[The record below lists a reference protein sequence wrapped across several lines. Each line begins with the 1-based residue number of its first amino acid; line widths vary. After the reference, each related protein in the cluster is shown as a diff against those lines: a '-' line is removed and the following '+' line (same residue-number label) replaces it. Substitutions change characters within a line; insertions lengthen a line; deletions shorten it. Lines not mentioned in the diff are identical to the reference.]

1 MKNKT
6 WRLVEEMICKE
17 DGQQPPHIIAR
28 FLTRFEYNAFG
39 SIQKKTAE
47 YCSGNFG
54 SEVIAYEYDR
64 LSRRIGKR
72 ETAFDRSGAELFRR
86 EWKYVYKLSEKNTLA
101 RKDVIFTDKD
111 GQQTHSIYLY
121 DTLERIVSETSIDRH
136 GTYRKEYIYVADQRE
151 AAEIRHYCN
160 DEVLPSERFYY
171 DERGRLSGLSVYDS
185 SEILMCRYLY
195 LYDANGNMKDR
206 ILRKTDGTPDS
217 VTSFENDYDEN
228 GNLVHIRRIEH
239 DDDANQTKGEGC
251 GTMHYYYKYALHS
264 IEREE

>member
-6 WRLVEEMICKE
+6 WRLVEEMICE
-17 DGQQPPHIIAR
+17 EVGQHPPHLMMR

-39 SIQKKTAE
+39 SIQKKTTE
-47 YCSGNFG
+47 YCSGSF
-54 SEVIAYEYDR
+54 EVTAYEYDR
-64 LSRRIGKR
+64 FFRRIGKR
-72 ETAFDRSGAELFRR
+72 KTVFDSSRAELFHRD
-86 EWKYVYKLSEKNTLA
+86 WKCAYELSGKNTVA
-101 RKDVIFTDKD
+101 RKDVIFTDAD

-195 LYDANGNMKDR
+195 LYDTNGNMKDR

-228 GNLVHIRRIEH
+228 GNLVHIRCIDH
-239 DDDANQTKGEGC
+239 DGDANQTKGEGC
-251 GTMHYYYKYALHS
+251 GATHYYYKYAFHP